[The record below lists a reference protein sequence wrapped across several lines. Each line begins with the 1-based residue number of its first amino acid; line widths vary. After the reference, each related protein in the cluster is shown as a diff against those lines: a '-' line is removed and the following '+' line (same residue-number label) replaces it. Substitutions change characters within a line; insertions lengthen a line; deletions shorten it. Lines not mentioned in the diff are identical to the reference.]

1 MIVERKRIYSSS
13 GDKTEPIYEPVLND
27 DGTIDLVVTGER
39 DLQEYIQSF
48 AEDCTLEN
56 ILKRYALGDQTA
68 LSKVQGFYADTT
80 EMPKTFR
87 DVLDSVIK
95 GQSMFDQLPIEIK
108 QKFNNDF
115 NQWFV
120 DIGSEDW
127 CAAMGLEKASEIVS
141 EVKKEEGEVDG

>member
-1 MIVERKRIYSSS
+1 MKERQRYYSNP
-13 GDKTEPIYEPVLND
+13 GDRFEPIFEPQLQD
-27 DGTIDLVVTGER
+27 DGTIELVEVGKR
-39 DLQEYIQSF
+39 DLQEYIDSF
-48 AEDCTLEN
+48 RDECTLEN
-56 ILKRYALGDQTA
+56 ILRRYALGDESA
-68 LSKVQGFYADTT
+68 LSKVQGAYMDTT

-95 GQSMFDQLPIEIK
+95 GQNMFDQLPIEVK

-120 DIGSEDW
+120 DIGSESWLD
-127 CAAMGLEKASEIVS
+127 AMGFEKAPEVVP